1 LLKKIEDTQADSFLE
16 AATIV
21 AESIMNGGIV
31 HTFGTGH
38 SHMVAEEP
46 CCRAST
52 MIAVNAMLVPGLKGD
67 TYATLSYEAERL
79 EGYAKHILD
88 YYNVSRK
95 DVLIVIS
102 NSGRNAVPIEMAM
115 EAKKKGI
122 KVVAITS
129 LDYSRSVP
137 SRHSSGKKLYEIAD
151 IVIDNCCPLGEGL
164 VDVEG
169 VPFKVGPSSTVT
181 GTAIIN
187 AIMVQAAQNMVEKG
201 VEPPVCMSGNLPG
214 SDEYN
219 KKFFDKYRNRVKIL

>member
-1 LLKKIEDTQADSFLE
+1 
-16 AATIV
+16 
-21 AESIMNGGIV
+21 
-31 HTFGTGH
+31 
-38 SHMVAEEP
+38 
-46 CCRAST
+46 

-95 DVLIVIS
+95 DILIIIS

-129 LDYSRSVP
+129 LDYSKRVP

-164 VDVEG
+164 VNVEG

-201 VEPPVCMSGNLPG
+201 VEPPVC
-214 SDEYN
+214 
-219 KKFFDKYRNRVKIL
+219 KNRKVKIWRKMENDTDSNDLVSTVVRMVLHGYPDISILFLPSTFSWNRRRTNSWST